1 MKPSAPLRLVIV
13 EDDAVTRDA
22 VSMLLS
28 GEPELQVLAAY
39 ANGRALID
47 VLDKSDFDVAL
58 VDLGLPDIDGI
69 DLIAAIKARRPTCEV
84 MAYTVSESR
93 DRVFAALAAG
103 ATGYVLKGCRPAELI
118 EAIFNLAKGGA
129 PMSPTIARSVVRA
142 FQGTQSVSEDYLLT
156 SRERDVL
163 SLLEQGMSYKEV
175 AADLA
180 VSPHTVHSHI
190 KKIYE
195 KLHASGR
202 DDALRVA
209 RLKGLI

>member
-1 MKPSAPLRLVIV
+1 MKTTAPLKLVIV

-22 VSMLLS
+22 VTMLLS
-28 GEPELQVLAAY
+28 GEPELQIVAAH
-39 ANGRALID
+39 ANGRSLID
-47 VLDKSDFDVAL
+47 AFDDADFDVAL

-69 DLIAAIKARRPTCEV
+69 DLIAAIKARRPTSEV

-118 EAIFNLAKGGA
+118 EAIFTLAQGGA

-142 FQGTQSVSEDYLLT
+142 FQGSQSISEDYLLT

-175 AADLA
+175 AAALS

-202 DDALRVA
+202 DEALRVA